1 MGFSRQEYWSGLPC
15 PPPQDLPNPGIEP
28 TSLACPALAGRF
40 FTTSATSPY
49 WILSGGGINASTCC
63 AHHCV
68 GMNISTFSH
77 IPLNLQD
84 HPKPESLSPLFY
96 KWKLEAQRG
105 EVICSEWL
113 SHVGGARL
121 TLWVEDWSK
130 SPFLPTPPPYLRMQP
145 PATPQPPHPPA
156 AHRALL
162 WSSVHE
168 SALSVSAGR
177 ESQTPWEPGNNHL
190 AASQPRLD

>member
-15 PPPQDLPNPGIEP
+15 LPPQDLPNPGIEP

-77 IPLNLQD
+77 IPLNLQGPCNLSQKWRGTLRFLSD
-84 HPKPESLSPLFY
+84 LEIRPSSIAANPVESREASPSSIVSLTSQRHPEKLTEVTGTSRGNPGFSAATRERPRASFFIVLSP
-96 KWKLEAQRG
+96 
-105 EVICSEWL
+105 
-113 SHVGGARL
+113 
-121 TLWVEDWSK
+121 D
-130 SPFLPTPPPYLRMQP
+130 
-145 PATPQPPHPPA
+145 
-156 AHRALL
+156 
-162 WSSVHE
+162 SSTMT
-168 SALSVSAGR
+168 R
-177 ESQTPWEPGNNHL
+177 EQ
-190 AASQPRLD
+190 